1 MLEDFKATIYKVLL
15 KAALCE
21 LLLYR
26 NMYTYIASVQIAV
39 DRANDGS
46 ERDEQCTPD
55 PRF

>member
-15 KAALCE
+15 EAALCE